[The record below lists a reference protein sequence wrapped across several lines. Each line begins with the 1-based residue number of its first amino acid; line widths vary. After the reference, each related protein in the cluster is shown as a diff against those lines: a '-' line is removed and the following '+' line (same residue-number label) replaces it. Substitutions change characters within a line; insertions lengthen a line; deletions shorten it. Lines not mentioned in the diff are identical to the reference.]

1 MKNGIVELDFLR
13 IVSLDSAFQV
23 SQQTV
28 SIVERFGKFV
38 KIADAGINFK
48 IPFIDQIVTT
58 QSLRIQQLDVRVST
72 KTKDNVF
79 VDIVVSTQYKILNDK
94 SQIYKSYYELEDV
107 QEQINSYLFDVVR
120 AEVPKMKLDEVFE
133 KKDEIANA
141 IKTELSEAI
150 DGFGYEIVKTLVTDI
165 DVDERI
171 VTAMNEIVA
180 SEREKFAAIEKAEAE
195 KILMVKRAEAE
206 SESKKLQGE
215 GIANQR
221 IAIINGFKESLDKM
235 QGIEG
240 VESTEILNLILIT
253 QYFDTLKDVASSESN
268 TIMLPNSPSGFNDI
282 SSQIREAIISGDLVS
297 KSRNIHS

>member
-1 MKNGIVELDFLR
+1 MANGIIKFDLLRVLTLDC
-13 IVSLDSAFQV
+13 AFQV

-48 IPFIDQIVTT
+48 IPFVDQLVTT

-79 VDIVVSTQYKILNDK
+79 VVIVVSTQYKILNDK
-94 SQIYKSYYELEDV
+94 AQIYKSFYELEDV
-107 QEQINSYLFDVVR
+107 KEQINSYLFDVVR

-171 VTAMNEIVA
+171 VHAMNEIVA

-221 IAIINGFKESLDKM
+221 IAIINGFKESIDKM
-235 QGIEG
+235 KGIDG

-253 QYFDTLKDVASSESN
+253 QYFDTLKEVASSESN
-268 TIMLPNSPSGFNDI
+268 TIMLPNSPAGFNDI
-282 SSQIREAIISGDLVS
+282 SAQIREAVISGNLVT
-297 KSRNIHS
+297 KDKK

>member
-1 MKNGIVELDFLR
+1 MKHGIIELDLLR
-13 IVSLDSAFQV
+13 ILSLDTAFQV

-38 KIADAGINFK
+38 KIADSGINFK
-48 IPFIDQIVTT
+48 IPFVDQIVTT

-79 VDIVVSTQYKILNDK
+79 VDVVVSAQYRILNDK
-94 SQIYKSYYELEDV
+94 TQIYKSYYELEDV
-107 QEQINSYLFDVVR
+107 KEQINSYLFDVVR

-141 IKTELSEAI
+141 IKVELAEAI

-171 VTAMNEIVA
+171 IQAMNEIVA

-206 SESKKLQGE
+206 AQSKKLQGE

-221 IAIINGFKESLDKM
+221 IAIIDGFKESIDKM
-235 QGIEG
+235 QAIDGIKSNE
-240 VESTEILNLILIT
+240 VLNLILIT
-253 QYFDTLKDVASSESN
+253 QYFDTLKDVASSDSN
-268 TIMLPNSPSGFNDI
+268 TIMMPNSPSGFNDI
-282 SSQIREAIISGDLVS
+282 STQIREAIISANVV
-297 KSRNIHS
+297 NIKE

>member
-1 MKNGIVELDFLR
+1 MIPNGVIQFDFLR
-13 IVSLDSAFQV
+13 LISLDSAFQV

-38 KIADAGINFK
+38 KIADSGINFK
-48 IPFIDQIVTT
+48 IPFVDQIVTT

-79 VDIVVSTQYKILNDK
+79 VDVVVSAQYRILNDK

-141 IKTELSEAI
+141 IKIELGEAI

-165 DVDERI
+165 DVDDRI
-171 VTAMNEIVA
+171 IQAMNEIVA
-180 SEREKFAAIEKAEAE
+180 SEREKLAAIEKAEAE

-206 SESKKLQGE
+206 AESKKLQGE

-221 IAIINGFKESLDKM
+221 IAIIDGFKESIDKM
-235 QGIEG
+235 KEIDGIKSNE
-240 VESTEILNLILIT
+240 VLNLILIT
-253 QYFDTLKDVASSESN
+253 QYFDTLKDVASSDSN
-268 TIMLPNSPSGFNDI
+268 TIMMPNSPANFNDI
-282 SSQIREAIISGDLVS
+282 GNQIREAIISGNIIS
-297 KSRNIHS
+297 KENL

>member
-1 MKNGIVELDFLR
+1 MHGAIKFDILR
-13 IVSLDSAFQV
+13 VLSLDSAFQV

-28 SIVERFGKFV
+28 NIIERFGKFV
-38 KIADAGINFK
+38 KIADSGINFK
-48 IPFIDQIVTT
+48 IPFVDQIVKT

-79 VDIVVSTQYKILNDK
+79 VDVVVSAQYRIQNNKE
-94 SQIYKSYYELEDV
+94 QIYKSYYELEDV

-141 IKTELSEAI
+141 IKIELSEAI
-150 DGFGYEIVKTLVTDI
+150 EGFGYIIVKTLVTDI

-171 VTAMNEIVA
+171 IQAMNEIVA
-180 SEREKFAAIEKAEAE
+180 SEREKLAAIEKAEAE

-206 SESKKLQGE
+206 AESKKLQGQ

-221 IAIINGFKESLDKM
+221 IAIIDGFKESIDKM
-235 QGIEG
+235 KEIDGIKSNE
-240 VESTEILNLILIT
+240 VLNLILIT
-253 QYFDTLKDVASSESN
+253 QYFDTLKDVAASDSN
-268 TIMLPNSPSGFNDI
+268 TIMMPNSPSNFNDI
-282 SSQIREAIISGDLVS
+282 GSQIRESIVSANIISKEDT
-297 KSRNIHS
+297 

>member
-1 MKNGIVELDFLR
+1 MLNGINKFDFLR
-13 IVSLDSAFQV
+13 IISIDSAFQV

-28 SIVERFGKFV
+28 SIIERFGKFV

-79 VDIVVSTQYKILNDK
+79 VDIVVSAQYRILNDQN
-94 SQIYKSYYELEDV
+94 QIYKSYYELEDV

-141 IKTELSEAI
+141 IKVELSEAI

-171 VTAMNEIVA
+171 IQAMNEIVA
-180 SEREKFAAIEKAEAE
+180 SEREKLAAIEKAEAE
-195 KILMVKRAEAE
+195 KILMVKKAEAE
-206 SESKKLQGE
+206 AESKKLQGE

-221 IAIINGFKESLDKM
+221 KAIVNGFKESIDEMKKI
-235 QGIEG
+235 QGIQSNE
-240 VESTEILNLILIT
+240 VLNLILIT
-253 QYFDTLKDVASSESN
+253 QYFDTLKDVAASESN
-268 TIMLPNSPSGFNDI
+268 TIMMPNSPSNFNDI
-282 SSQIREAIISGDLVS
+282 GNQIREAIISGNLVS
-297 KSRNIHS
+297 KDK

>member
-1 MKNGIVELDFLR
+1 MINESGFDILR
-13 IVSLDSAFQV
+13 ALSLDSAFQV

-28 SIVERFGKFV
+28 IIVERFGKFV
-38 KIADAGINFK
+38 KIAHAGINFK
-48 IPFIDQIVTT
+48 IPFIDQLVTT
-58 QSLRIQQLDVRVST
+58 QSLRIQQLDVKVST

-79 VDIVVSTQYKILNDK
+79 IDVVVSTQYKILDDQDK
-94 SQIYKSYYELEDV
+94 IYKSFYELEDV
-107 QEQINSYLFDVVR
+107 KEQINSYLFDAVR

-141 IKTELSEAI
+141 IKEELSEAI
-150 DGFGYEIVKTLVTDI
+150 SSFGYKIIKTLVTDI
-165 DVDERI
+165 GVDDRI
-171 VTAMNEIVA
+171 VKAMNEIVA

-221 IAIINGFKESLDKM
+221 IAIIEGFKESVNKM
-235 QGIEG
+235 QNIKGIN
-240 VESTEILNLILIT
+240 SNEILNLILIT

-268 TIMLPNSPSGFNDI
+268 TIMLPNSPSGFNDV
-282 SSQIREAIISGDLVS
+282 STQIREAIISSNLIT
-297 KSRNIHS
+297 K

>member
-1 MKNGIVELDFLR
+1 MLNGVIQFDFLR
-13 IVSLDSAFQV
+13 LISLDSAFQV

-79 VDIVVSTQYKILNDK
+79 VDIVVSAQYRILNDK
-94 SQIYKSYYELEDV
+94 NQIYKSYYELEDV
-107 QEQINSYLFDVVR
+107 KEQINSYLFDVVR

-141 IKTELSEAI
+141 IKVELSEAI

-165 DVDERI
+165 DVDDRI
-171 VTAMNEIVA
+171 IQAMNEIVA
-180 SEREKFAAIEKAEAE
+180 SEREKLAAIEKAEAE

-206 SESKKLQGE
+206 AESKKLQGQ

-221 IAIINGFKESLDKM
+221 IAIIDGFKESIDKM
-235 QGIEG
+235 NEIDGIKSNE
-240 VESTEILNLILIT
+240 VLNLILIT
-253 QYFDTLKDVASSESN
+253 QYFDTLKDVASSDSN
-268 TIMLPNSPSGFNDI
+268 TIMMPNSPSNFNDI
-282 SSQIREAIISGDLVS
+282 GNQIREAIISSNIIS
-297 KSRNIHS
+297 KENI

>member
-1 MKNGIVELDFLR
+1 MVSRKINFDILR
-13 IVSLDSAFQV
+13 LLTFDLAFQV

-28 SIVERFGKFV
+28 SIIERFGKFV
-38 KIADAGINFK
+38 KVADPGINLK

-79 VDIVVSTQYKILNDK
+79 VDVVVSAQYRILNDK
-94 SQIYKSYYELEDV
+94 AQIYKSYYELEDV

-141 IKTELSEAI
+141 IKLELSEAI

-165 DVDERI
+165 EVDNRI
-171 VTAMNEIVA
+171 IEAMNEIVA

-195 KILMVKRAEAE
+195 KILMVKKAEAE
-206 SESKKLQGE
+206 AESKKLQGQ
-215 GIANQR
+215 GIADQR
-221 IAIINGFKESLDKM
+221 IAIINGFKESIGTM
-235 QGIEG
+235 QEIEG
-240 VESTEILNLILIT
+240 VKSNEILNLILIT
-253 QYFDTLKDVASSESN
+253 QYFDTLKEVAASESN
-268 TIMLPNSPSGFNDI
+268 TIMMPNSPSGFNDI
-282 SSQIREAIISGDLVS
+282 ASQIREAIISANVVS
-297 KSRNIHS
+297 MDK